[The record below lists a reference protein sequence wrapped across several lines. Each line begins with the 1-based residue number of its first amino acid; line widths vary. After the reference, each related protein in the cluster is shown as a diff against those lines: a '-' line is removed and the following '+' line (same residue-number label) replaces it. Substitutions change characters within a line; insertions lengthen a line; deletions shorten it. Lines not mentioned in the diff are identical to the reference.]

1 MKPVFYS
8 TMTLFVLFFV
18 ACDFPSPFSGDDQKA
33 DTPQEALEPG
43 TIFFNVDISGGF
55 AGVRQNLQVDESGN
69 VFFKDSLRPGANWK
83 ILLAPAQL
91 EDIKKLMTEN
101 DFFGLNDSYID
112 TRTADA
118 FIYAISYRENDQSK
132 TVHTDGISVPE
143 NVTRIIQGILE
154 LVSKV
159 TGYGLQFDLQLNQ
172 SQIKPDE
179 DVEMTLLITNVSD
192 QPIRLRFDSGQVFDF
207 LAVKEPVVGDG
218 PESVV
223 WNWAHD
229 KAFTLQILAFSI
241 QPGETKSYQ
250 VTWDGRDNNGDAVN
264 GRFAIRAVL
273 VSIPG
278 GSPIQKYL
286 DVEN

>member
-1 MKPVFYS
+1 MKPIFYS

-18 ACDFPSPFSGDDQKA
+18 ACDFPSPFSGDEQQ
-33 DTPQEALEPG
+33 TGTQQEAVEPG
-43 TIFFNVDISGGF
+43 TIFLNVDITGGF
-55 AGVRQNLQVDESGN
+55 AGVQQNLQVDESGN
-69 VFFKDSLRPGANWK
+69 AFFKDSLRPGANWK
-83 ILLAPAQL
+83 VQLAPAQL

-118 FIYAISYRENDQSK
+118 FIYAISYRENDQNK

-143 NVTRIIQGILE
+143 NVTRIIQGILG

-159 TGYGLQFDLQLNQ
+159 TGFGLQFDLRLNR

-179 DVEMTLLITNVSD
+179 NVEMTLLIANVSD
-192 QPIRLRFDSGQVFDF
+192 QPIRLRFESGQVFDF

-229 KAFTLQILAFSI
+229 KAFTLQIWTLDI

-250 VTWDGRDNNGDAVN
+250 VTWDGRDNNGDVVN

-286 DVEN
+286 DVGN